1 MFLNSLPRYCGN
13 AVGGLLDTKDKNTN
27 TNVHV
32 DAHDDDGMNNLINW
46 SPNIANK
53 VRQKRVGITS
63 IHESIAPT
71 SVSIEELTWAA
82 SNVCSRS
89 LVRKRVMELTSDET
103 NKVGEFATSDHSPNV
118 TRY

>member
-1 MFLNSLPRYCGN
+1 
-13 AVGGLLDTKDKNTN
+13 
-27 TNVHV
+27 
-32 DAHDDDGMNNLINW
+32 MNNLINW
-46 SPNIANK
+46 SLNIANK

-89 LVRKRVMELTSDET
+89 LVRKRIMELTSDET
-103 NKVGEFATSDHSPNV
+103 NRVGEFAASDHSRMLPVIDLVNHMDHSTLPMLWLV
-118 TRY
+118 ILAAVAVAVLMTIISQHH

>member
-1 MFLNSLPRYCGN
+1 MALIAELRKGHESIFHVFLNSLPRYCGN
-13 AVGGLLDTKDKNTN
+13 AVGGLLDTKKNTN
-27 TNVHV
+27 H
-32 DAHDDDGMNNLINW
+32 DDDDGMNNLQNW

-89 LVRKRVMELTSDET
+89 LVRKRIMELTSDET
-103 NKVGEFATSDHSPNV
+103 QKSW
-118 TRY
+118 